1 MRPRGLGL
9 RGAPAAPA
17 ALAALGVAQRDAVP
31 FGNHEYP
38 PGLVPGTVTSRRN
51 KAEEAEMPRKAGDR
65 YVCEK
70 CGAKLVY
77 EKPCPCPEGMP
88 HSEICCGQ
96 QMKLVQ
102 GQAAGKAR
110 KE

>member
-1 MRPRGLGL
+1 M
-9 RGAPAAPA
+9 AAIPSNA
-17 ALAALGVAQRDAVP
+17 SRKSRIPSRIRSGQRVEP
-31 FGNHEYP
+31 ELQQETP
-38 PGLVPGTVTSRRN
+38 
-51 KAEEAEMPRKAGDR
+51 MPRKAGDR

-70 CGAKLVY
+70 CGATLVY

-96 QMKLVQ
+96 QMKLVDK

-110 KE
+110 